1 MSCLEQFLYTYIHT
15 HTLISETNEQDAHA
29 VCISCTFSEA
39 REFGAE
45 EQFQHNE
52 AVPQLPGY
60 SPSSQQCWEM
70 RSPHRKKITTK
81 QVYRTW
87 LLPPLFAN
95 TFKHVLTEFCLS
107 CILISKAACL
117 GLLIAWGLERFPKA
131 WGENCPP
138 GIKEGWSL

>member
-15 HTLISETNEQDAHA
+15 HTLISETNEQDAHS

-60 SPSSQQCWEM
+60 FPSSQQC
-70 RSPHRKKITTK
+70 
-81 QVYRTW
+81 
-87 LLPPLFAN
+87 
-95 TFKHVLTEFCLS
+95 
-107 CILISKAACL
+107 
-117 GLLIAWGLERFPKA
+117 
-131 WGENCPP
+131 
-138 GIKEGWSL
+138 